1 MSVVQLGC
9 LNGCWV
15 ASLGGGVG
23 GGGHSNSYPLQ
34 SRRLGQ
40 RFCGDSPW
48 APEFERRRRRVLE
61 HVRGRTVASRMPL
74 NFARSGFFKSRPG
87 ILESPFQFMQVKCLK
102 VLRAHPATTTR
113 TPAPSVYLRGPRNP
127 QQSWRKYGPPL
138 LLLHTLSSPFLSFR
152 PSLSS
157 LPSFFPSISHLSFY
171 SLLPRPLFFP
181 PTSTIVHPLSF
192 CDSGCL
198 KRSVCLQGW
207 MIDSRERARQL
218 SGDR

>member
-15 ASLGGGVG
+15 ASLGGGVGG

-113 TPAPSVYLRGPRNP
+113 TLCLPARPKEPTTELEEIRPTS
-127 QQSWRKYGPPL
+127 PPPPHSIIPVSIL
-138 LLLHTLSSPFLSFR
+138 SPFTFLLALFL
-152 PSLSS
+152 PIHFSS
-157 LPSFFPSISHLSFY
+157 V
-171 SLLPRPLFFP
+171 LLPPPPPSSVFSPHLNDRSSALF
-181 PTSTIVHPLSF
+181 L
-192 CDSGCL
+192 
-198 KRSVCLQGW
+198 
-207 MIDSRERARQL
+207 
-218 SGDR
+218 